1 MKRII
6 SLLLSIALL
15 FSCGIIMTNAET
27 DKLAE
32 ELQLILNN
40 SEPNTIVRF
49 YITIN
54 GWDKTLTDMPSYGD
68 REFWKAYD
76 EFDEYRETR
85 DEMILPQILGDITP
99 LRIVNE
105 DYNGSIVLETTV
117 TNIERIADNELV
129 REVGYCNF
137 TFYPYGEKAE
147 ISDELQAILDKS
159 APDDSIPV
167 MITFS
172 DTALT
177 VEDMPSWPDTV
188 EAQKEY
194 RKYKSARYG
203 FLGPR
208 VLDGAECQIEYQS
221 VRFWLVTARAEDIPT
236 FAESGYVRAIA
247 YWDKSQQFIEHP
259 EKIDPQVIGYF
270 NCDVTEQ
277 TVFIEL
283 DLESKV
289 PKEMPSWPDYN
300 KATREYEE
308 YFWSRQKDFER
319 IIEELKS
326 STHMRNVRGVCHE
339 AVIATVGNDPTSI
352 SELAMNEHV
361 KYIRCFDLYSK
372 EYDESNTRN
381 RYRDRLLKQ
390 YPIHDTYT
398 GDPLIL
404 YQEVC
409 YHPYNGDDKPYG
421 TDWAIVQASIS
432 GIVACAELEQI
443 VGGRLLYAP
452 NTFQKPFAFDIGL
465 YDAKQDKFFDITEVD
480 FDDYP
485 DLYEVWQKMDIGELT
500 VKETVGDADGDSTV
514 TILDATKV
522 QRGVAGLE
530 SKNTIVATGAD
541 ADGDG
546 EMTVLDA
553 TRIQRYKAELCTL
566 DGTEIAEKA

>member
-1 MKRII
+1 MKKAL
-6 SLLLSIALL
+6 SLILAITLL
-15 FSCGIIMTNAET
+15 FSCGIISANAKNSKIT
-27 DKLAE
+27 E
-32 ELQLILNN
+32 ELQLVLNN
-40 SEPNTIVRF
+40 SEPNTIVRI

-76 EFDEYRETR
+76 EFEEYRETR
-85 DEMILPQILGDITP
+85 EETILPQILGDITP

-105 DYNGSIVLETTV
+105 DFNGSIVLETTV
-117 TNIERIADNELV
+117 PNIGRIADSELI

-137 TFYPYGEKAE
+137 TYYPYGEKAE
-147 ISDELQAILDKS
+147 ISEELQTLLDKS
-159 APDDSIPV
+159 APDDNIPV
-167 MITFS
+167 KITFA

-203 FLGPR
+203 FLGTR
-208 VLDGAECQIEYQS
+208 VLNGAECRIEYQS
-221 VRFWLVTARAEDIPT
+221 VRFWLVTARAEDIPK
-236 FAESGYVRAIA
+236 FAESGYAGAIA

-259 EKIDPQVIGYF
+259 EKIDPKVIGYF

-283 DLESKV
+283 DLESKI
-289 PKEMPSWPDYN
+289 PREMPSWPDYN

-308 YFWSRQKDFER
+308 YYWNNQKEFER
-319 IIEELKS
+319 IVEELKS
-326 STHMRNVRGVCHE
+326 STHMQNVRGVCHE

-361 KYIRCFDLYSK
+361 KYIRCFDLYDK
-372 EYDESNTRN
+372 NYDENNTRN
-381 RYRDRLLKQ
+381 RYRDRLLRQ
-390 YPIHDTYT
+390 YPTHDTYT

-404 YQEVC
+404 YQEVY
-409 YHPYNGDDKPYG
+409 YHAYTGDDKPYG

-452 NTFQKPFAFDIGL
+452 NTYQRPFAFDIGL
-465 YDAKQDKFFDITEVD
+465 YDAEQDKFFDITEVD

-500 VKETVGDADGDSTV
+500 VKEQPGDADGDNDV

-522 QRGVAGLE
+522 QRGVAQLDNRN
-530 SKNTIVATGAD
+530 KIVATGAD

-546 EMTVLDA
+546 EMTILDA
-553 TRIQRYKAELCTL
+553 TRIQRYKAELCNL
-566 DGTEIAEKA
+566 DGSAYIKA